1 MHRLQTAE
9 YLIER
14 NQNVMLN
21 QKLKALIAVA
31 LAFALTLSVAVV
43 SYAQTTEETISSSTA
58 EIWDGSIAESLEG
71 HGTYADPYI
80 ISNGA
85 ELALATIRETYWG
98 KHFKFTADI
107 YLNDVTKINW
117 TDGTLK
123 EGAEEYKIREW
134 SSKYSGKGNSG
145 TFHGNGYAVYGLY
158 ISSTGGDT
166 GLIPTSTG
174 GVVFSDLLMDYVYIS
189 SAGSAGAFAG
199 APAASGTHSFNSCA
213 VGENAYISGK
223 DTGGFIG
230 YTPNKNLSFTNC
242 YSLATVSGSKAAGFI
257 GSGWSSKTT
266 FTNCYT
272 NSNLIANTSSAT
284 VSYNNCYS
292 VSQSG
297 TGITVVTSD
306 NMKGS
311 AAGDNMLLLGSA
323 FRITDGYPTLKVF
336 TDMGA
341 AVWGGFGEMPSAND
355 SGVYVIT
362 NAEELYY
369 AVSSKGNSK
378 NYILENDI
386 VINDITVKIE
396 DGVGVIYGADN
407 NKLSDTSSLAKWRS
421 NNVSTIV
428 IDGDGHLIRGLFF
441 EDAASEGT
449 FGLVGGKGW
458 EVDIKNVGIE
468 DMYANVPGGYVAAF
482 IGSINS
488 QHGNDFNTCYVG
500 ESVYI
505 KAKAASGFFAM
516 GGQSGSNKQTVTNS
530 YVLATF
536 DATTFGA
543 VTGDVWGCQNTNS
556 LTTNVYSPS
565 KLFGNNQF
573 KYESNCFRGVYDK
586 SGKAV
591 TDVAKMTGADAL
603 STMPLGDAFYAVKAD
618 GKYPML
624 RLFGTAMGDVN
635 EDGVF
640 EKISDCE
647 ALRGV
652 IIKNI
657 ALSNGDLDRSGAAD
671 VCDLVA
677 LTLK

>member
-1 MHRLQTAE
+1 M
-9 YLIER
+9 ISP
-14 NQNVMLN
+14 
-21 QKLKALIAVA
+21 KLKAVLSIV
-31 LAFALTLSVAVV
+31 LAFALTISVTVV
-43 SYAQTTEETISSSTA
+43 SYAQNAEEISEIASH

-71 HGTYADPYI
+71 RGTSADPYI

-98 KHFKFTADI
+98 KYFKLTSDI
-107 YLNDVTKINW
+107 YLNDLEKINW

-123 EGAEEYKIREW
+123 EGAEDYEIREW
-134 SSKYSGKGNSG
+134 SSKFSGKGNSG
-145 TFHGNGYAVYGLY
+145 TFYGNGHAVYGLY
-158 ISSTGGDT
+158 IDSSSGDT

-174 GVVFSDLLMDYVYIS
+174 GVVFSELLMDYVYIS
-189 SAGSAGAFAG
+189 SAGSSGAFAG
-199 APAASGTHSFNSCA
+199 TPAASGTHSFNNCA
-213 VGENAYISGK
+213 VGENSYIKG
-223 DTGGFIG
+223 TNVGGFIG
-230 YTPNKNLSFTNC
+230 YTPNKNLSFTDC
-242 YSLATVSGSKAAGFI
+242 YSLATASGSKAAGFI
-257 GSGWSSKTT
+257 GSGWSSNTT

-272 NSNLIANTSSAT
+272 NSSFIANVSSAT
-284 VSYNNCYS
+284 ISYNNCYA
-292 VSQSG
+292 VGQTG
-297 TGITVVTSD
+297 TGITIVAAAD
-306 NMKGS
+306 MQGS

-323 FRITDGYPTLKVF
+323 FCVTDGYPSLKAF

-355 SGVYVIT
+355 EGVYLIT

-378 NYILENDI
+378 NYILENDV

-396 DGVGVIYGADN
+396 DGVGVIYGKDGN
-407 NKLSDTSSLAKWRS
+407 ELTDTSSLAKWRS
-421 NNVSTIV
+421 NDVSTIV

-441 EDAASEGT
+441 EDTSSTGS
-449 FGLVGGKGW
+449 FGLVGGRAW
-458 EVDIKNVGIE
+458 NVDIKNVGIE
-468 DMYANVPGGYVAAF
+468 DMYANVPNGYVAAF
-482 IGSINS
+482 VGSIAS
-488 QHGNDFNTCYVG
+488 QSGNDFNTCYVG

-505 KAKAASGFFAM
+505 KAKGAAGFFAL
-516 GGQSGSNKQTVTNS
+516 GGQSGSNKHTVTNS
-530 YVLATF
+530 YVLATL
-536 DATTFGA
+536 DGTTFGA
-543 VTGDVWGCQNTNS
+543 VTGDVWGCQDTNS
-556 LTTNVYSPS
+556 LTTNVYSPT
-565 KLFGNNQF
+565 KLFGNNPF
-573 KYESNCFRGVYDK
+573 KYESNCYRGVYDK

-591 TDVAKMTGADAL
+591 TDAIKMTGPNAL

-652 IIKNI
+652 IIKAI
-657 ALSNGDLDRSGAAD
+657 TISNGDLDQSGTAD

>member
-1 MHRLQTAE
+1 MYRHYTAE
-9 YLIER
+9 YTIER
-14 NQNVMLN
+14 NQNVMLS
-21 QKLKALIAVA
+21 QKLKTLLAVV
-31 LAFALTLSVAVV
+31 LAFALILSVAVV
-43 SYAQTTEETISSSTA
+43 SYAQTTEEISNSGTA

-71 HGTYADPYI
+71 SGSSADPYI

-98 KHFKFTADI
+98 KHFKLTNNI
-107 YLNDVTKINW
+107 YLNDVDKINW

-123 EGAEEYKIREW
+123 EGAEDYEVREW
-134 SSKYSGKGNSG
+134 SSKYSDKGNSG
-145 TFHGNGYAVYGLY
+145 TFYGNGYAVYGLY

-174 GVVFSDLLMDYVYIS
+174 GVVFRDLLIDYVYIS
-189 SAGSAGAFAG
+189 SAGSSGAFAG
-199 APAASGTHSFNSCA
+199 TPAASGTHSFNNCA
-213 VGENAYISGK
+213 VGENSYIKG
-223 DTGGFIG
+223 TNAGGFIG
-230 YTPNKNLSFTNC
+230 YTPNKNLSFTDC

-257 GSGWSSKTT
+257 GSGWSSTTT

-272 NSNLIANTSSAT
+272 NSNFIANVSSAT
-284 VSYNNCYS
+284 ISYNNCYS
-292 VSQSG
+292 AGQSG
-297 TGITVVTSD
+297 TGITVVAAAD
-306 NMKGS
+306 MQGS
-311 AAGDNMLLLGSA
+311 VAGDNMLLLGSA
-323 FRITDGYPTLKVF
+323 FCVTDGYPTLKAL

-341 AVWGGFGEMPSAND
+341 AVWGGFGEMPTANA
-355 SGVYVIT
+355 GGTYLIT

-378 NYILENDI
+378 SYILQNDI
-386 VINDITVKIE
+386 IINGITVKIE
-396 DGVGVIYGADN
+396 DGVGVICGKDGN
-407 NKLSDTSSLAKWRS
+407 VLTDTSSLAKWRS
-421 NNVSTIV
+421 NDVSTVV

-441 EDAASEGT
+441 EDASSAGS
-449 FGLVGGKGW
+449 FGLVGGKAW

-468 DMYANVPGGYVAAF
+468 DMYANVPNGYVAAF

-505 KAKAASGFFAM
+505 KAKGAAGFFAY
-516 GGQSGSNKQTVTNS
+516 GGQSSSNKHTVTNS
-530 YVLATF
+530 YVLATL
-536 DATTFGA
+536 DGTKFGA

-565 KLFGNNQF
+565 KLFGNNPF
-573 KYESNCFRGVYDK
+573 KYEDNCHRGVYDS

-591 TDVAKMTGADAL
+591 TDAAKMTGADAL

-657 ALSNGDLDRSGAAD
+657 ALSNGDLNRSGAAD
-671 VCDLVA
+671 ICDLVA
-677 LTLK
+677 LALK

>member
-1 MHRLQTAE
+1 MIRSRFIAVLSIV
-9 YLIER
+9 L
-14 NQNVMLN
+14 VF
-21 QKLKALIAVA
+21 ALIFSAGA
-31 LAFALTLSVAVV
+31 V
-43 SYAQTTEETISSSTA
+43 SYAQDAEEISEIAAPETSEIASP
-58 EIWDGSIAESLEG
+58 EIWDGSIADSLEG
-71 HGTYADPYI
+71 GGTSADPYL

-85 ELALATIRETYWG
+85 ELALATVKETYWG
-98 KHFKFTADI
+98 KHFKLTSNI
-107 YLNDVTKINW
+107 YLNDVEKINW

-123 EGAEEYKIREW
+123 EGAEDYKIREW
-134 SSKYSGKGNSG
+134 SSNYSGKGNSG
-145 TFHGNGYAVYGLY
+145 TFYGNGFAVYGLY
-158 ISSTGGDT
+158 INSSSGDT

-199 APAASGTHSFNSCA
+199 APAASGTHSFNGCA
-213 VGENAYISGK
+213 VGENAYIKGTN
-223 DTGGFIG
+223 TGGFIG
-230 YTPNKNLSFTNC
+230 YTPNKDLSFTNC
-242 YSLATVSGSKAAGFI
+242 YSLASVSGSKAAGFI

-266 FTNCYT
+266 FNNCYT

-306 NMKGS
+306 NMQGS

-323 FRITDGYPTLKVF
+323 FRITDGYPTLKVL

-341 AVWGGFGEMPSAND
+341 AVWGGFGEMPEAND
-355 SGVYVIT
+355 QGIYVIT

-378 NYILENDI
+378 NYIFENDI

-396 DGVGVIYGADN
+396 DGVGVIYGADD
-407 NKLSDTSSLAKWRS
+407 NKLSDTSALAKWRS
-421 NNVSTIV
+421 KDVSTIV
-428 IDGDGHLIRGLFF
+428 IDGDGHIIRGLFF
-441 EDAASEGT
+441 EDASSTGT
-449 FGLVGGKGW
+449 FGLVGGKAW
-458 EVDIKNVGIE
+458 SVDIKNVGIE
-468 DMYANVPGGYVAAF
+468 DMYANVPNGYVAAF
-482 IGSINS
+482 IGNINS

-505 KAKAASGFFAM
+505 KAKAAAGFFAM
-516 GGQSGSNKQTVTNS
+516 GGQLGSNKQTVTNS

-565 KLFGNNQF
+565 KLFGNNPF

-591 TDVAKMTGADAL
+591 TDAAKMTGADAL
-603 STMPLGDAFYAVKAD
+603 STMPLGDAFYAVKAE

-624 RLFGTAMGDVN
+624 RLFGRAMGDVN

-647 ALRGV
+647 ALRGG

-657 ALSNGDLDRSGAAD
+657 VLYNGDLDQSGALD

-677 LTLK
+677 LALK

>member
-1 MHRLQTAE
+1 
-9 YLIER
+9 
-14 NQNVMLN
+14 MLN
-21 QKLKALIAVA
+21 QKLKTL
-31 LAFALTLSVAVV
+31 LAIVLTFALTLSVAGI
-43 SYAQTTEETISSSTA
+43 SYAQDAEEISEIAAPETSEIA
-58 EIWDGSIAESLEG
+58 APEIWDGSIAESLEG
-71 HGTYADPYI
+71 RGTSADPFI

-98 KHFKFTADI
+98 KHFKFTADV

-123 EGAEEYKIREW
+123 EGAEDYKINEW
-134 SSKYSGKGNSG
+134 SSNYSGKGNSG
-145 TFHGNGYAVYGLY
+145 TFYGNGYAVYGLY

-199 APAASGTHSFNSCA
+199 APAASGTHSFNGCA
-213 VGENAYISGK
+213 VGENAYIKGTN
-223 DTGGFIG
+223 TGGFIG
-230 YTPNKNLSFTNC
+230 YTPNKDLSFTNC
-242 YSLATVSGSKAAGFI
+242 YSLASVSGTKAAGFI

-272 NSNLIANTSSAT
+272 NSNLIANVSSAT

-297 TGITVVTSD
+297 TGITVVTDD

-323 FRITDGYPTLKVF
+323 FRITGGYPTLKVF

-355 SGVYVIT
+355 SGVYVVT

-369 AVSSKGNSK
+369 AVSSKGDSK

-396 DGVGVIYGADN
+396 DGVGVIYGADD

-441 EDAASEGT
+441 EDASSAGT

-458 EVDIKNVGIE
+458 NVDIKNVGIE
-468 DMYANVPGGYVAAF
+468 DMYANVPNGYVAAF
-482 IGSINS
+482 VGSINS

-505 KAKAASGFFAM
+505 KAKVASGFFAT
-516 GGQSGSNKQTVTNS
+516 GNQSGSNKQTVTNS

-573 KYESNCFRGVYDK
+573 QYESNCFRGVYDK

-591 TDVAKMTGADAL
+591 TDAAKMTGADAL
-603 STMPLGDAFYAVKAD
+603 GTMPLGDAFYAVKAD

-677 LTLK
+677 LALK

>member
-1 MHRLQTAE
+1 MR
-9 YLIER
+9 ICS
-14 NQNVMLN
+14 
-21 QKLKALIAVA
+21 KLRIALSLALALA
-31 LAFALTLSVAVV
+31 LAFSVLVI
-43 SYAQTTEETISSSTA
+43 SSAQSTEETDNGTTA
-58 EIWDGSIAESLEG
+58 EIWDGSIATSLQG
-71 HGTYADPYI
+71 GGTFSNPYL

-85 ELALATIRETYWG
+85 ELALASVTETYWG
-98 KHFKFTADI
+98 KHFKLTNNI
-107 YLNDVTKINW
+107 YLNDIDKINW

-123 EGAEEYKIREW
+123 EGAEDYKIREW
-134 SSKYSGKGNSG
+134 SSNYVKGNSG

-158 ISSTGGDT
+158 INSSSGDT

-174 GVVFSDLLMDYVYIS
+174 GVVFNEMLMDYVYIS
-189 SAGSAGAFAG
+189 SAGSSGAFAG
-199 APAASGTHSFNSCA
+199 APAASGTHSFNHCA
-213 VGENAYISGK
+213 IGANSYVKGTNV
-223 DTGGFIG
+223 GGFIG
-230 YTPNKNLSFTNC
+230 YTPNKNLSFSDC

-272 NSNLIANTSSAT
+272 NSNFIANVSSAT
-284 VSYNNCYS
+284 INYNNCYS
-292 VSQSG
+292 MSQSG
-297 TGITVVTSD
+297 TGITVIATADASD
-306 NMKGS
+306 PTANMKGS
-311 AAGDNMLLLGSA
+311 VAGDNMLLLGSA
-323 FRITDGYPTLKVF
+323 FRVTDGYPTLKVF

-341 AVWGGFGEMPSAND
+341 AVWGGFGEMPTAND
-355 SGVYVIT
+355 QGVYVIT

-369 AVSSKGNSK
+369 AVSSKGDSK

-396 DGVGVIYGADN
+396 DEVGVIYGADDN
-407 NKLSDTSSLAKWRS
+407 MISDTSSLAKWRS

-428 IDGDGHLIRGLFF
+428 IDGDGHIIRGLFF
-441 EDAASEGT
+441 EDASSTGT

-458 EVDIKNVGIE
+458 NVDIKNVGIE
-468 DMYANVPGGYVAAF
+468 DMYANVPNGYVAAF
-482 IGSINS
+482 IGSIAT
-488 QHGNDFNTCYVG
+488 QTGNDFNTCYVDK
-500 ESVYI
+500 SVYI
-505 KAKAASGFFAM
+505 KAKSAAGFFAF
-516 GGQSGSNKQTVTNS
+516 GAQDVSNKHTVTNS
-530 YVLATF
+530 YVLATL

-543 VTGDVWGCQNTNS
+543 VTGDVWNCQNTNS

-565 KLFGNNQF
+565 KLFGNNPF

-591 TDVAKMTGADAL
+591 TDSAKMTGANAL
-603 STMPLGDAFYAVKAD
+603 SVMPLGDAFYAVKSD

-652 IIKNI
+652 IINSI
-657 ALSNGDLDRSGAAD
+657 TLSNGDLDKSGTAD

-677 LTLK
+677 LALK